1 MDVDKAD
8 SLEMDDFMDEDM
20 KDSEFD
26 WDSLL
31 KQKNLE
37 VLPEACLPHVYR
49 KANLILQAGMKIE
62 MPYIEDN
69 KSKYWIATVVMSL
82 GPVVRLQFL
91 GDSNPTH
98 DKWQMINSFKPHP
111 LGWCER
117 CNLSLTPP
125 SYLSHV
131 DKKALLAEVK
141 QGHVNTV
148 QEYAMFE
155 YEQFVPGM
163 KLEIE
168 DEFCPYRV
176 WVGNILEN
184 YGGRLQL
191 RYDTPNPEEP
201 SFWLFYTSRRI
212 HPYGWTKSQGA
223 PWSIAKPS
231 HLDNDTHSSEAWA
244 ALFEMN
250 TFNFEMECKIS
261 KIRNY
266 KYEPPQLKHEL
277 TVGTKLEA
285 VDPKLHSAIASATV
299 VQIFDPYYF
308 LVQIDNS
315 DSKFLATLDHPYIF
329 PHGWAK
335 SHGLEVHKE
344 ESPIDEDSNKLAR
357 FEKILK
363 RNPNIPVTPGMQLEV
378 VNPHNRCQM
387 CVGTILSVIQDL
399 LHVKLDIPGDQT
411 KFWVD
416 LMDCEV
422 FPLGWSKSIGHPIV
436 PPTDTP
442 CLVEAKVEPATP
454 NASVPQPP
462 CIGCEKTTI
471 YLNHKCFTGPFLSK
485 SKLAAL
491 PKVIGPGSV
500 RLVLLDVVKRIA
512 NLAYVQMRILRELEA
527 PSTKPPEG
535 RTREELKVKYKKRV
549 YKGTIEVATRLDA
562 VEDYCMEICKK
573 LQVCQNLISLK
584 PCPECPLNCLERN
597 KVKSSKDKKTNT
609 KQSID
614 YKSFIYKPLTNP
626 VSLVNRTPFQED
638 IPPPKETSPEE
649 NIVWNKEKCLR
660 KRKVNVF
667 LEREKK
673 RLKINE
679 DEETGSS
686 KGKESEENNSTEEET
701 RRVRRGKRSNQ
712 ETQSKSQQENQSQTN
727 AGRIQENQTNV
738 EKRKDVFV
746 LMRAFNEAKLPL
758 PKKPNP
764 LQWTED
770 DVFHCVS
777 QIPDLCTVAPLL
789 KAEAIDGLALTLLN
803 LHLCRHNLKLDV
815 DTSLLLC
822 RLVEVVRTRYLTIFV
837 GMNHCAEAS

>member
-1 MDVDKAD
+1 MQFEQFI
-8 SLEMDDFMDEDM
+8 S
-20 KDSEFD
+20 DSEFD

-212 HPYGWTKSQGA
+212 HPYGWTKSQALAEVKQGHVNTVQEYAMFEYEQFVPGMKLEIEDEFCPYRVWVGNILENYGGRLQLRYDTPNPEEPSFWLFYTSRRIHPYGWTKSQGA

-329 PHGWAK
+329 PHEWAK

-363 RNPNIPVTPGMQLEV
+363 RNPNIPVTPGMKLEV

-422 FPLGWSKSIGHPIV
+422 FPLGWSKSTGHPIA

-442 CLVEAKVEPATP
+442 CLVEAKVEPASP
-454 NASVPQPP
+454 SASVPRPPCIGCEKTTIYLNHKCFTGPFLSKSKLAALPKSCLPP

-491 PKVIGPGSV
+491 PKVIGPGPV

-660 KRKVNVF
+660 TELF
-667 LEREKK
+667 LDERSFQNMKY
-673 RLKINE
+673 
-679 DEETGSS
+679 
-686 KGKESEENNSTEEET
+686 
-701 RRVRRGKRSNQ
+701 VQ
-712 ETQSKSQQENQSQTN
+712 
-727 AGRIQENQTNV
+727 A
-738 EKRKDVFV
+738 
-746 LMRAFNEAKLPL
+746 
-758 PKKPNP
+758 
-764 LQWTED
+764 
-770 DVFHCVS
+770 S
-777 QIPDLCTVAPLL
+777 QIDLIIVQSEDRKTGL
-789 KAEAIDGLALTLLN
+789 KFTAMKHDS
-803 LHLCRHNLKLDV
+803 R
-815 DTSLLLC
+815 
-822 RLVEVVRTRYLTIFV
+822 EV
-837 GMNHCAEAS
+837 